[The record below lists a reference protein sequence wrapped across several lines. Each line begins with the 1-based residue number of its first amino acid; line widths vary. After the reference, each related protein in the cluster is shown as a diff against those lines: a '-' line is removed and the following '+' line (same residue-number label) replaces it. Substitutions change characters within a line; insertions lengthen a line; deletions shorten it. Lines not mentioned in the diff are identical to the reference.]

1 MDSNYKVGIEDSFF
15 SNESNEV
22 QGLPDKNDK
31 EINNNHRL
39 IQGNE
44 ESQKIANPNQNQA
57 SDTTKSKNPGQK
69 QKITKINISSL
80 NPLNKRNNDMM
91 DKTGADITQDNEL
104 QYLNDDTPNDKYN
117 ARGFADIINIMSQ
130 T

>member
-39 IQGNE
+39 IRGNE
-44 ESQKIANPNQNQA
+44 ESQKIVNPNQNQA

-69 QKITKINISSL
+69 QKITKINISQL

-117 ARGFADIINIMSQ
+117 ARGFADIINIMS
-130 T
+130 

>member
-117 ARGFADIINIMSQ
+117 ARGFADIINIMS
-130 T
+130 

>member
-69 QKITKINISSL
+69 QKITKINISQL

>member
-44 ESQKIANPNQNQA
+44 ESQKIVNPNQNQA